1 MKPLKT
7 NDLLATGGR
16 TGSYISGMFRLGTN
30 LHHIDD
36 PDNNEAEGKMDP
48 NQRRIF
54 ISSCLALFTLQNLF
68 LSVETIIP
76 IYLEKQHPGLDTLQ
90 AAFIMSATEY
100 SGLIFSPIIG
110 SLLDKFGR
118 KTIIVLGFLIITIG
132 TVALALLDFVK
143 DDTTFLYLA
152 LVIRFIQGIGDQFVQ
167 TTTYSVLSSS
177 FPSSREKILG
187 YAETAAGIGLMI
199 GPNIAGPIN

>member
-1 MKPLKT
+1 MS
-7 NDLLATGGR
+7 N
-16 TGSYISGMFRLGTN
+16 IFRLGTHF
-30 LHHIDD
+30 HHIND
-36 PDNNEAEGKMDP
+36 PDNNEQEGKMDQ
-48 NQRRIF
+48 NQRKIF

-76 IYLEKQHPGLDTLQ
+76 IYLEKKHPSLDTLQ

-132 TVALALLDFVK
+132 TVALALLDFVSNA
-143 DDTTFLYLA
+143 TTFFYLA
-152 LVIRFIQGIGDQFVQ
+152 LVIRFIQGIGD
-167 TTTYSVLSSS
+167 
-177 FPSSREKILG
+177 
-187 YAETAAGIGLMI
+187 
-199 GPNIAGPIN
+199 

>member
-1 MKPLKT
+1 
-7 NDLLATGGR
+7 
-16 TGSYISGMFRLGTN
+16 
-30 LHHIDD
+30 
-36 PDNNEAEGKMDP
+36 MDS
-48 NQRRIF
+48 NQRKIF

-76 IYLEKQHPGLDTLQ
+76 IYLEKKHPGLDTLQ

-132 TVALALLDFVK
+132 TVALALLDFVSNG
-143 DDTTFLYLA
+143 TTFFYLA
-152 LVIRFIQGIGDQFVQ
+152 LVIRFFQGIGDQFVQ

-199 GPNIAGPIN
+199 GPNIAGPINQAMGYLPAYLTFSVMLVIAGTTAFFLLPNSLNDKPVIS